1 MKTIGWI
8 VGIIVLVL
16 IGVGVFVALNSGNLV
31 KRGIEEF
38 GPHYLGVDVGVSEV
52 NLELT
57 QGSAQIKGFRMGNP
71 TGYSGPDMMSLDE
84 IKVVLDTSQISDTL
98 VVMKEILVDGAAVT
112 AIAKGQRTNFQQMMD
127 NLGVS
132 EAADG
137 GAAEEGSAE
146 MKFIVD
152 RFDFTNAK
160 ASLTSDIVGDL
171 QLNIPDIHLRD
182 IGRKSNGAT
191 AAELAEQILK
201 PLSAAITQEAV
212 NQGLDIEGVKANVR
226 QKLEQEIGS
235 GLKSLTDR
243 LKRD

>member
-1 MKTIGWI
+1 
-8 VGIIVLVL
+8 
-16 IGVGVFVALNSGNLV
+16 
-31 KRGIEEF
+31 
-38 GPHYLGVDVGVSEV
+38 VDVGVNEV

-71 TGYSGPDMMSLDE
+71 AGYSGADMMSLDE

-98 VVMKEILVDGAAVT
+98 VVMKQILVDGAAVT

-132 EAADG
+132 EEGDG
-137 GAAEEGSAE
+137 EAAEDSAAE

-160 ASLTSDIVGDL
+160 ASLASDVLGDL
-171 QLNIPDIHLRD
+171 QLDIPDIHLRD

-191 AAELAEQILK
+191 AAELAQQILK

-212 NQGLDIEGVKANVR
+212 NQGLDIEGVKADVR
-226 QKLEQEIGS
+226 KKVEKEIGT
-235 GLKSLTDR
+235 GLKGLTDR